1 MAAIFVLNRS
11 LLVLRGKMDTAT
23 LPRLKAGL
31 WRLLRHRPPC
41 LLVDLSR
48 VTFIGSPALA
58 VLIQARQDI
67 HAYGGCLALFGLR
80 GAVGTVFRLALLD
93 RVFPIF
99 PDHAAAAR
107 AVGSEPSSQDST
119 L

>member
-1 MAAIFVLNRS
+1 MAAIFVSNRS
-11 LLVLRGKMDTAT
+11 LLVLRGEIDDAT

-31 WRLLRHRPPC
+31 WRLLQRRPPC

-67 HAYGGCLALFGLR
+67 QAYGGCLALFGLR
-80 GAVGTVFRLALLD
+80 GAVRNVFCQARLDQVFR
-93 RVFPIF
+93 IY
-99 PDHAAAAR
+99 PDHASAAR
-107 AVGSEPSSQDST
+107 AVGAEFAPP
-119 L
+119 

>member
-11 LLVLRGKMDTAT
+11 LLVLRGEINGKA

-31 WRLLRHRPPC
+31 SRLLQRHPPC

-58 VLIQARQDI
+58 VLIQARQEV
-67 HAYGGCLALFGLR
+67 HAYGGSLALVGLH
-80 GAVGTVFRLALLD
+80 GAVQSVFHLSGLDLVFR
-93 RVFPIF
+93 IF
-99 PDHAAAAR
+99 PDKTTAL
-107 AVGSEPSSQDST
+107 Q
-119 L
+119 LL